1 MVLFRKNS
9 YCFFF
14 SNQYIKSLVLVYYK
28 ININL
33 STNINTNLK
42 FLYEYIFNIKKI
54 IIKICSITNSLFQ
67 RISE

>member
-1 MVLFRKNS
+1 MVLFRINS
-9 YCFFF
+9 YCFSF